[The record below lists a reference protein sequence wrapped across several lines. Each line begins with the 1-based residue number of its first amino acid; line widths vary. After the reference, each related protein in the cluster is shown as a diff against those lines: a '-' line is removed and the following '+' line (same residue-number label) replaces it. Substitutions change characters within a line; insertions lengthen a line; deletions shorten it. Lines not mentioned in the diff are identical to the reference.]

1 MIQYDDGIAAID
13 TEYVRPQQDASHLV
27 VEDGR
32 AAFVDTGTNHSLP
45 LLLDALAEQDLDVGD
60 VDYVIVTHVH
70 LDHAGGAG
78 SMMQAFPNA
87 TCVVHPRGAPHMVDP
102 SRLFDATI
110 AVYGED
116 RAREMYGEIVPIDE
130 SRIHVPEDSGRID
143 LNGRDFQFLYT
154 EGHAKHHFCIYD
166 PKSNGVFTGDSF
178 GISYRELDN
187 ENGVFIFPTSTPTQF
202 DPVQAHKAVDRIMA
216 LGPDKLFLTHFG
228 EVSVLD
234 RLAEDMHECL
244 DDYVEMAHE
253 HANDENRPA
262 AMQQAMSD
270 YLTGRLQKHGFEG
283 DTTAMQEVLGIDIVL
298 NAQGLESWLDYMA
311 RKNG

>member
-13 TEYVRPQQDASHLV
+13 TEYVRPLQDASHLI

-45 LLLDALAEQDLDVGD
+45 LLIDALRRRDLDVGD

-87 TCVVHPRGAPHMVDP
+87 TCVVHPRGAPHMADP
-102 SRLFDATI
+102 SRLYNATI

-116 RAREMYGEIVPIDE
+116 LTRQMYGEIVPIDE
-130 SRIHVPEDSGRID
+130 SRLHVPEDNGWIK
-143 LNGRDFQFLYT
+143 LNGRELQFLYT

-178 GISYRELDN
+178 GVSYRELDN
-187 ENGVFIFPTSTPTQF
+187 ENGAFIFATSTPTQF
-202 DPVQAHKAVDRIMA
+202 DPAEAHKAVDRIMSLA
-216 LGPDKLFLTHFG
+216 PDRLFLTHFG
-228 EVSVLD
+228 EVTELD
-234 RLAEDMHECL
+234 KLAADMHECL
-244 DDYVEMAHE
+244 DDYVAMAQE
-253 HANDENRPA
+253 NANDYNRAA
-262 AMQQAMSD
+262 AMKQAMSD
-270 YLTGRLQKHGFEG
+270 YLVGRLAQHGFDG
-283 DTTAMQEVLGIDIVL
+283 DEAAMRDVLGIDIVL
-298 NAQGLESWLDYMA
+298 NAQGLESWLDYTA
-311 RKNG
+311 AKNG

>member
-13 TEYVRPQQDASHLV
+13 TEYVRPLQDASHLI

-45 LLLDALAEQDLDVGD
+45 LLIDALRRRDLDVGD

-87 TCVVHPRGAPHMVDP
+87 TCVVHPRGAPHMADP
-102 SRLFDATI
+102 SRLYNATI

-116 RAREMYGEIVPIDE
+116 LTRQMYGEIVPIDE
-130 SRIHVPEDSGRID
+130 SRLHVPEDNGWIK
-143 LNGRDFQFLYT
+143 LNGRELQFLYT

-178 GISYRELDN
+178 GVSYRELDN
-187 ENGVFIFPTSTPTQF
+187 ENGAFIFATSTPTQF
-202 DPVQAHKAVDRIMA
+202 DPAEAHKAVDRIMSLA
-216 LGPDKLFLTHFG
+216 PDRLFLTHFG
-228 EVSVLD
+228 EVTELD
-234 RLAEDMHECL
+234 KLAADMHECL
-244 DDYVEMAHE
+244 DDYVAMAQE
-253 HANDENRPA
+253 HANDDNRAA
-262 AMQQAMSD
+262 AMKQAMSD
-270 YLTGRLQKHGFEG
+270 YLVGRLAQHGFDG
-283 DTTAMQEVLGIDIVL
+283 DEAAMRDVLGIDIVL
-298 NAQGLESWLDYMA
+298 NAQGLESWLDYTA
-311 RKNG
+311 AKNG

>member
-1 MIQYDDGIAAID
+1 MIQYDDGIAAVD
-13 TEYVRPQQDASHLV
+13 TEYVRPQQDASHLII
-27 VEDGR
+27 EDGR

-45 LLLDALAEQDLDVGD
+45 LLIDALGRYGLDVGD

-78 SMMQAFPNA
+78 SMMRAFPNA

-102 SRLFDATI
+102 SKLYAATI

-116 RAREMYGEIVPIDE
+116 RTRKMYGDIVPIDE
-130 SRIHVPEDSGRID
+130 ARIHIPEDNGRIE
-143 LNGRDFQFLYT
+143 LNGRELQFLYT

-166 PKSNGVFTGDSF
+166 ATSNGVFTGDSF
-178 GISYRELDN
+178 GVSYRELDN
-187 ENGVFIFPTSTPTQF
+187 ENGAFIMATSTPTQF
-202 DPVQAHKAVDRIMA
+202 DPAEAHKAVDRIMA
-216 LGPDKLFLTHFG
+216 LGPDRLFLTHFG
-228 EVSVLD
+228 EVTGLD
-234 RLAEDMHECL
+234 KLAEDMHECL
-244 DDYVEMAHE
+244 DGYVAMALE

-262 AMQQAMSD
+262 AMQRAMFD
-270 YLTGRLQKHGFEG
+270 YLATRLEQHGFEG
-283 DTTAMQEVLGIDIVL
+283 DRDAMRAVLDIDVVL